1 MSNLSLMNH
10 PNLVVVHYNSYAGG
24 KFWINCLSHNQGA
37 VPELHV
43 SSKLHNSDLWS
54 YDSDLWLLD
63 DLDLE
68 EIQRRKIARINS
80 TLPTKEHMYNWNKH
94 ELGCVQFWGDT
105 LVNLLADANLVPKSA
120 LQLLDKYR
128 CFIVSHKPQDDMI
141 DQIVKKLP
149 RVKHILLTNAKNF
162 QITSINKK
170 QSNPWNPRYD
180 TITNHDNF
188 FVVDV
193 DNTYMHV
200 DRTINR
206 VKECLQYLDLDT
218 ALDPNIHSFVTRYF
232 DLHR

>member
-1 MSNLSLMNH
+1 MNH

-24 KFWINCLSHNQGA
+24 KFWINCLSHNLHA
-37 VPELHV
+37 VPGLSV
-43 SSKLHNSDLWS
+43 ADPQRPF
-54 YDSDLWLLD
+54 DRWLLD

-68 EIQRRKIARINS
+68 EIQRLKIARINS
-80 TLPTKEHMYNWNKH
+80 TLPVTDDLKNWCMF
-94 ELGCVQFWGDT
+94 ELGCAQFWGDT
-105 LVNLLADANLVPKSA
+105 LENLLKNDCDIPATAI
-120 LQLLDKYR
+120 QLLDQYR
-128 CFIVSHKPQDDMI
+128 CFIVNHRPQHGTI
-141 DQIVKKLP
+141 DQLVAKLP
-149 RVKHILLTNAKNF
+149 RSKHILLTNAENF
-162 QITSINKK
+162 QITSAAIKR
-170 QSNPWNPRYD
+170 SVHWNARHD
-180 TITNHDNF
+180 TTTNHDNF